1 MCLTCQCCVD
11 CFPGSGPPSPERLV
25 QAGSDK
31 EGESRQR
38 DWRWCHL
45 ETEGEIGQLP
55 AAAPHRQTVN
65 VGEMGSLHI
74 AHLTEERSKHG
85 QDGQMPDPG
94 DLHLLD
100 TVQLPHI
107 QDLRD
112 TVQGHCRD
120 VSFLQHRCVQAFL

>member
-1 MCLTCQCCVD
+1 M
-11 CFPGSGPPSPERLV
+11 
-25 QAGSDK
+25 
-31 EGESRQR
+31 
-38 DWRWCHL
+38 
-45 ETEGEIGQLP
+45 
-55 AAAPHRQTVN
+55 N

-74 AHLTEERSKHG
+74 ARLTEERSKRG

-107 QDLRD
+107 QDLCD

-120 VSFLQHRCVQAFL
+120 YQLLPAQV

>member
-11 CFPGSGPPSPERLV
+11 CFPGSGPPSPERLDP
-25 QAGSDK
+25 AGSDK

-38 DWRWCHL
+38 DWRRCHL
-45 ETEGEIGQLP
+45 ETEGEIGQLS
-55 AAAPHRQTVN
+55 AATPHRQTVN

-74 AHLTEERSKHG
+74 ARLTEERSKRG

-120 VSFLQHRCVQAFL
+120 FSFLQHRCVQAFL

>member
-1 MCLTCQCCVD
+1 M
-11 CFPGSGPPSPERLV
+11 
-25 QAGSDK
+25 
-31 EGESRQR
+31 
-38 DWRWCHL
+38 
-45 ETEGEIGQLP
+45 
-55 AAAPHRQTVN
+55 N
-65 VGEMGSLHI
+65 VGEMASLHV
-74 AHLTEERSKHG
+74 ARLTQERSKCG

-120 VSFLQHRCVQAFL
+120 FSFLQHRCVQAFL